1 MADYSQGKPDLST
14 QNLLVEI
21 PPWTGH
27 SGGSFFAMNLSTVPL
42 TLAIDDGSGGDVTV
56 FVLDPASAAGRQGG
70 SMGSADVGM
79 HQGRI
84 RLYGPAG
91 SAFALRTQ

>member
-1 MADYSQGKPDLST
+1 MADYSQGKPDLAT
-14 QNLLVEI
+14 LNLLVEV

-27 SGGSFFAMNLSTVPL
+27 SGGAFVFMNLSAAPL
-42 TLAIDDGSGGDVTV
+42 TLALDDGAGTDVSV
-56 FVLDPASAAGRQGG
+56 FVLDPGSGTGRQGG
-70 SMGSADVGM
+70 SMGSVDLGM

-84 RLYGPAG
+84 RVYGPAG